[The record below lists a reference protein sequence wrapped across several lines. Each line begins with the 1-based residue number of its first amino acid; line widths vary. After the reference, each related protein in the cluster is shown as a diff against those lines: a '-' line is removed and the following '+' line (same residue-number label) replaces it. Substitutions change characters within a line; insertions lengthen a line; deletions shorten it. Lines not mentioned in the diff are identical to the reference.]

1 MKIRL
6 GERPQVTKTLIRE
19 RSMTHRDCEMPVLAK
34 HPPRIV
40 IPKQLCRY
48 VLITHITYI
57 LQHFLSFFVA
67 FLFFEIG

>member
-6 GERPQVTKTLIRE
+6 GERPQVTKKMIRE
-19 RSMTHRDCEMPVLAK
+19 RRMSHRDCEIPVSAK

-40 IPKQLCRY
+40 IPKQFYRN

-57 LQHFLSFFVA
+57 VQRFLSVFIS
-67 FLFFEIG
+67 FLFSEIG